1 MKPSDERI
9 QELTDKLEKGIAQ
22 VFDSDQYALYLK
34 TMSKFHRYSFRNVM
48 LIFYQCPEASRV
60 AGFNAWK
67 KDFGRTVK
75 RGEHGIQILAP
86 VTYTTLEAQPVL
98 DPVTLKPLLNSD
110 GTVKTVVAP
119 VKRQSF
125 KVAHVFDISQTEG
138 PELPSLGVDE
148 LTGNVEGYN
157 AIFNAICK
165 ISPVPVLFRDEAAQ
179 YSKGAFYHD
188 DQTIR
193 INPGMSEIQTV
204 KTGIHELAHAK
215 LHNTEG
221 DEAIPEKDRH
231 TKEVEA
237 ESVAYVVCQHFGID
251 TSDYSFVYVAGWSK
265 GREMD
270 ELKASLDTISN
281 TAKEI
286 IDGIESRCPELFQQ
300 PAQEEQD
307 QDKPPQRRAD
317 TKGRQPGTRA
327 RKRQKTH
334 SYSAPTL

>member
-9 QELTDKLEKGIAQ
+9 QELTDKLEKGIQA
-22 VFDSDQYALYLK
+22 VFDSGQYVLYLK

-48 LIFYQCPEASRV
+48 LIFSQCPEASRV
-60 AGFNAWK
+60 AGFKAWK
-67 KDFGRTVK
+67 TDFGRIVR
-75 RGEHGIQILAP
+75 RGEHGIQIFAP
-86 VTYTTLEAQPVL
+86 FTYTALEDQPVL
-98 DPVTLKPLLNSD
+98 DPVTQKPMYNPD
-110 GTVKTVVAP
+110 GTVKTVIAP

-148 LTGNVEGYN
+148 LTGSVEGYN
-157 AIFNAICK
+157 AVFKAICD
-165 ISPVPVLFRDEAAQ
+165 ISPVPVLFRDEAEH
-179 YSKGAFYHD
+179 SKGAFYHD
-188 DQTIR
+188 DQCIR
-193 INPGMSEIQTV
+193 INPGMSEVQTV

-215 LHNTEG
+215 LHNTADITEDNPG
-221 DEAIPEKDRH
+221 KDQH

-251 TSDYSFVYVAGWSK
+251 TSDYSFAYVAGWSR

-270 ELKASLDTISN
+270 ELKASLETISN

-300 PAQEEQD
+300 PDRNEQTQEHD
-307 QDKPPQRRAD
+307 SRAD
-317 TKGRQPGTRA
+317 TKPQQSGTKA
-327 RKRQKTH
+327 RKRQRPR
-334 SYSAPTL
+334 SYSSPTL

>member
-34 TMSKFHRYSFRNVM
+34 TMSKFHRYSFRNVL
-48 LIFYQCPEASRV
+48 LIFSQCPEASHV

-98 DPVTLKPLLNSD
+98 DPVTLKPLLNPD

-138 PELPSLGVDE
+138 PELPRLGVNE
-148 LTGNVEGYN
+148 LTGTVKGYN
-157 AIFNAICK
+157 AIFKAIRD
-165 ISPVPVLFRDEAAQ
+165 ISPVPVLFRDEAERR
-179 YSKGAFYHD
+179 SKGAFYHD

-193 INPGMSEIQTV
+193 INPGMSEVQTV
-204 KTGIHELAHAK
+204 KTSIHELAHAK
-215 LHNTEG
+215 LHNKSEG
-221 DEAIPEKDRH
+221 DEAISEKDRH

-251 TSDYSFVYVAGWSK
+251 TSDYSFAYVAGWSK

-300 PAQEEQD
+300 PAQEEQT
-307 QDKPPQRRAD
+307 QHSVQRSTD
-317 TKGRQPGTRA
+317 LPGRKA
-327 RKRQKTH
+327 RRRTP
-334 SYSAPTL
+334 SRSFTSPTI